1 MRLRVVLL
9 VAATSSLVLVS
20 FLIPLALVL
29 RTLAA
34 DRAVSN
40 ATAQAQSMAPLV
52 TTLPAATLRLTIDQI
67 NAESS
72 TPVTIFL
79 PSGTELGQPLPVG
92 GGPAGPEGTQLHRRR
107 RRAGNRCWW
116 PWRACPAEPP

>member
-1 MRLRVVLL
+1 MRLRVILL
-9 VAATSSLVLVS
+9 VVATSSLVLIS

-34 DRAVSN
+34 DRAISA

-52 TTLPAATLRLTIDQI
+52 TTVETSSLRLTVDQV
-67 NAESS
+67 NAETS

-79 PSGTELGQPLPVG
+79 PSGTELGQP
-92 GGPAGPEGTQLHRRR
+92 
-107 RRAGNRCWW
+107 
-116 PWRACPAEPP
+116 